1 MQLLTIGKNQ
11 AGQRLDKFLK
21 KALPNAGTGFLY
33 KMLRKKNITLNGKRA
48 EGKEILAQGDE
59 VKCFFSEETYASL
72 SGAGAAEDT
81 SDYRKAYRSL
91 KDISVLYEDENI
103 LLLNKPAGVLTQ
115 KAKPED
121 LSLNEWLIGHL
132 LAAGAIKET
141 DLATFHPS
149 VCNRLDRNT
158 SGIVL
163 CGKTLA
169 GSQALSRIIKDRS
182 VKKYYQTVCKGKIL
196 QESTLEGYLYK
207 DERTNTVQVFPDM
220 AEAPEDASFIKT
232 IYTPSAVAGEY
243 TLLTVELVTGKTHQ
257 IRAHLASTGHPLL
270 GDTKYGDSK
279 LNRRMQSEYSLHHQL
294 LHAGRVCFPEEAEGP
309 LAKVSGQ
316 TFDAPLPH
324 KFAEILQ
331 ALNLTPD
338 SACEKG
344 KLRTMATWNTRGLR
358 GSTLE
363 DMVNRTNEKYAEAG
377 LALIQKIPTPITP
390 VKMDKESR
398 QITLAF
404 FEQKSTVDYIGVVQ
418 GIPVCFDAKECAVDT
433 FSLQNIHPHQV
444 EFMHQFE
451 KQGGIAFFL
460 IFYSH
465 KDLLYYLPYEMLRF
479 FWDRAQEGG
488 RKSFRFEELNPEY
501 IIPKHQGILVPY
513 LDILKK
519 DLEDREE

>member
-33 KMLRKKNITLNGKRA
+33 KMLRKKNITLNGKKA

-81 SDYRKAYRSL
+81 SDYRKAYSSL

-121 LSLNEWLIGHL
+121 FSLNEWLIGHL
-132 LAAGAIKET
+132 LAADAIKET

-338 SACEKG
+338 SAC
-344 KLRTMATWNTRGLR
+344 
-358 GSTLE
+358 
-363 DMVNRTNEKYAEAG
+363 
-377 LALIQKIPTPITP
+377 
-390 VKMDKESR
+390 
-398 QITLAF
+398 
-404 FEQKSTVDYIGVVQ
+404 
-418 GIPVCFDAKECAVDT
+418 
-433 FSLQNIHPHQV
+433 
-444 EFMHQFE
+444 
-451 KQGGIAFFL
+451 
-460 IFYSH
+460 
-465 KDLLYYLPYEMLRF
+465 
-479 FWDRAQEGG
+479 
-488 RKSFRFEELNPEY
+488 
-501 IIPKHQGILVPY
+501 
-513 LDILKK
+513 
-519 DLEDREE
+519 

>member
-33 KMLRKKNITLNGKRA
+33 KMLRKKNITLNGKKA

-103 LLLNKPAGVLTQ
+103 LLLK
-115 KAKPED
+115 ED
-121 LSLNEWLIGHL
+121 L
-132 LAAGAIKET
+132 AC
-141 DLATFHPS
+141 FRPS

-338 SACEKG
+338 SAC
-344 KLRTMATWNTRGLR
+344 
-358 GSTLE
+358 
-363 DMVNRTNEKYAEAG
+363 
-377 LALIQKIPTPITP
+377 
-390 VKMDKESR
+390 
-398 QITLAF
+398 
-404 FEQKSTVDYIGVVQ
+404 
-418 GIPVCFDAKECAVDT
+418 
-433 FSLQNIHPHQV
+433 
-444 EFMHQFE
+444 
-451 KQGGIAFFL
+451 
-460 IFYSH
+460 
-465 KDLLYYLPYEMLRF
+465 
-479 FWDRAQEGG
+479 
-488 RKSFRFEELNPEY
+488 
-501 IIPKHQGILVPY
+501 
-513 LDILKK
+513 
-519 DLEDREE
+519 

>member
-1 MQLLTIGKNQ
+1 MKIVVKEESTLLKYLEENLDMSKRNIKKYLKNGSIYVDGTRTTQ
-11 AGQRLDKFLK
+11 FDYPLMVDSIVVIDTNK
-21 KALPNAGTGFLY
+21 K
-33 KMLRKKNITLNGKRA
+33 KLNKIPFA
-48 EGKEILAQGDE
+48 
-59 VKCFFSEETYASL
+59 
-72 SGAGAAEDT
+72 
-81 SDYRKAYRSL
+81 
-91 KDISVLYEDENI
+91 VLYEDENI

-121 LSLNEWLIGHL
+121 FSLNEWLIGHL
-132 LAAGAIKET
+132 LAADAIKET

-338 SACEKG
+338 SAC
-344 KLRTMATWNTRGLR
+344 
-358 GSTLE
+358 
-363 DMVNRTNEKYAEAG
+363 
-377 LALIQKIPTPITP
+377 
-390 VKMDKESR
+390 
-398 QITLAF
+398 
-404 FEQKSTVDYIGVVQ
+404 
-418 GIPVCFDAKECAVDT
+418 
-433 FSLQNIHPHQV
+433 
-444 EFMHQFE
+444 
-451 KQGGIAFFL
+451 
-460 IFYSH
+460 
-465 KDLLYYLPYEMLRF
+465 
-479 FWDRAQEGG
+479 
-488 RKSFRFEELNPEY
+488 
-501 IIPKHQGILVPY
+501 
-513 LDILKK
+513 
-519 DLEDREE
+519 

>member
-1 MQLLTIGKNQ
+1 M
-11 AGQRLDKFLK
+11 
-21 KALPNAGTGFLY
+21 
-33 KMLRKKNITLNGKRA
+33 
-48 EGKEILAQGDE
+48 
-59 VKCFFSEETYASL
+59 
-72 SGAGAAEDT
+72 
-81 SDYRKAYRSL
+81 
-91 KDISVLYEDENI
+91 
-103 LLLNKPAGVLTQ
+103 
-115 KAKPED
+115 
-121 LSLNEWLIGHL
+121 
-132 LAAGAIKET
+132 
-141 DLATFHPS
+141 
-149 VCNRLDRNT
+149 
-158 SGIVL
+158 

-338 SACEKG
+338 SAC
-344 KLRTMATWNTRGLR
+344 
-358 GSTLE
+358 
-363 DMVNRTNEKYAEAG
+363 
-377 LALIQKIPTPITP
+377 
-390 VKMDKESR
+390 
-398 QITLAF
+398 
-404 FEQKSTVDYIGVVQ
+404 
-418 GIPVCFDAKECAVDT
+418 
-433 FSLQNIHPHQV
+433 
-444 EFMHQFE
+444 
-451 KQGGIAFFL
+451 
-460 IFYSH
+460 
-465 KDLLYYLPYEMLRF
+465 
-479 FWDRAQEGG
+479 
-488 RKSFRFEELNPEY
+488 
-501 IIPKHQGILVPY
+501 
-513 LDILKK
+513 
-519 DLEDREE
+519 

>member
-1 MQLLTIGKNQ
+1 MKNI
-11 AGQRLDKFLK
+11 LK
-21 KALPNAGTGFLY
+21 KLALLAIPVLLWLAFFIAFEPNNYFGLKASATSSQPVARVRAYQQDPGTNL
-33 KMLRKKNITLNGKRA
+33 
-48 EGKEILAQGDE
+48 ILGDSRLAHFDMGL
-59 VKCFFSEETYASL
+59 VDSL
-72 SGAGAAEDT
+72 SGQSWQNLAFGGA
-81 SDYRKAYRSL
+81 SL
-91 KDISVLYEDENI
+91 KETLDLADY
-103 LLLNKPAGVLTQ
+103 LLDSGKLK
-115 KAKPED
+115 KED
-121 LSLNEWLIGHL
+121 L
-132 LAAGAIKET
+132 AC
-141 DLATFHPS
+141 FRPS

-338 SACEKG
+338 SAC
-344 KLRTMATWNTRGLR
+344 
-358 GSTLE
+358 
-363 DMVNRTNEKYAEAG
+363 
-377 LALIQKIPTPITP
+377 
-390 VKMDKESR
+390 
-398 QITLAF
+398 
-404 FEQKSTVDYIGVVQ
+404 
-418 GIPVCFDAKECAVDT
+418 
-433 FSLQNIHPHQV
+433 
-444 EFMHQFE
+444 
-451 KQGGIAFFL
+451 
-460 IFYSH
+460 
-465 KDLLYYLPYEMLRF
+465 
-479 FWDRAQEGG
+479 
-488 RKSFRFEELNPEY
+488 
-501 IIPKHQGILVPY
+501 
-513 LDILKK
+513 
-519 DLEDREE
+519 

>member
-1 MQLLTIGKNQ
+1 MRMLTVSKNE
-11 AGQRLDKFLK
+11 AGQRLDKLLAK
-21 KALPNAGTGFLY
+21 YLNLAGKSFIY
-33 KMLRKKNITLNGKRA
+33 KMMRKKNITLNGKKCDGS
-48 EGKEILAQGDE
+48 EHLTEGDE
-59 VKCFFSEETYASL
+59 IKLFLAEETIEKFSEVKIQKVQKKKL
-72 SGAGAAEDT
+72 
-81 SDYRKAYRSL
+81 
-91 KDISVLYEDENI
+91 DIVYEDEHI
-103 LLLNKPAGVLTQ
+103 LLINKPSGMLSQ
-115 KAKPED
+115 KAKETDESLVEYLIDYLLDSGKLKKED
-121 LSLNEWLIGHL
+121 L
-132 LAAGAIKET
+132 AC
-141 DLATFHPS
+141 FRPS

-270 GDTKYGDSK
+270 GDTKYGDCK

-338 SACEKG
+338 SAC
-344 KLRTMATWNTRGLR
+344 
-358 GSTLE
+358 
-363 DMVNRTNEKYAEAG
+363 
-377 LALIQKIPTPITP
+377 
-390 VKMDKESR
+390 
-398 QITLAF
+398 
-404 FEQKSTVDYIGVVQ
+404 
-418 GIPVCFDAKECAVDT
+418 
-433 FSLQNIHPHQV
+433 
-444 EFMHQFE
+444 
-451 KQGGIAFFL
+451 
-460 IFYSH
+460 
-465 KDLLYYLPYEMLRF
+465 
-479 FWDRAQEGG
+479 
-488 RKSFRFEELNPEY
+488 
-501 IIPKHQGILVPY
+501 
-513 LDILKK
+513 
-519 DLEDREE
+519 

>member
-1 MQLLTIGKNQ
+1 M
-11 AGQRLDKFLK
+11 
-21 KALPNAGTGFLY
+21 
-33 KMLRKKNITLNGKRA
+33 
-48 EGKEILAQGDE
+48 
-59 VKCFFSEETYASL
+59 
-72 SGAGAAEDT
+72 
-81 SDYRKAYRSL
+81 
-91 KDISVLYEDENI
+91 
-103 LLLNKPAGVLTQ
+103 LNKPAGVLTQ

-132 LAAGAIKET
+132 LAAYAIKET

-338 SACEKG
+338 SAC
-344 KLRTMATWNTRGLR
+344 
-358 GSTLE
+358 
-363 DMVNRTNEKYAEAG
+363 
-377 LALIQKIPTPITP
+377 
-390 VKMDKESR
+390 
-398 QITLAF
+398 
-404 FEQKSTVDYIGVVQ
+404 
-418 GIPVCFDAKECAVDT
+418 
-433 FSLQNIHPHQV
+433 
-444 EFMHQFE
+444 
-451 KQGGIAFFL
+451 
-460 IFYSH
+460 
-465 KDLLYYLPYEMLRF
+465 
-479 FWDRAQEGG
+479 
-488 RKSFRFEELNPEY
+488 
-501 IIPKHQGILVPY
+501 
-513 LDILKK
+513 
-519 DLEDREE
+519 

>member
-1 MQLLTIGKNQ
+1 MKEFIINENE
-11 AGQRLDKFLK
+11 AGQRFDKYLAKLLREAPKSF
-21 KALPNAGTGFLY
+21 FY
-33 KMLRKKNITLNGKRA
+33 KMMRKKNITLNGKKATGNEKLFSGDHVKLFLSDETFEKFSGNDSAPRA
-48 EGKEILAQGDE
+48 H
-59 VKCFFSEETYASL
+59 YAL
-72 SGAGAAEDT
+72 
-81 SDYRKAYRSL
+81 
-91 KDISVLYEDENI
+91 DIIYEDENI

-132 LAAGAIKET
+132 LAANAIKET

-270 GDTKYGDSK
+270 GDTKYGDNK

-316 TFDAPLPH
+316 TFNAPLPH

-338 SACEKG
+338 SAC
-344 KLRTMATWNTRGLR
+344 
-358 GSTLE
+358 
-363 DMVNRTNEKYAEAG
+363 
-377 LALIQKIPTPITP
+377 
-390 VKMDKESR
+390 
-398 QITLAF
+398 
-404 FEQKSTVDYIGVVQ
+404 
-418 GIPVCFDAKECAVDT
+418 
-433 FSLQNIHPHQV
+433 
-444 EFMHQFE
+444 
-451 KQGGIAFFL
+451 
-460 IFYSH
+460 
-465 KDLLYYLPYEMLRF
+465 
-479 FWDRAQEGG
+479 
-488 RKSFRFEELNPEY
+488 
-501 IIPKHQGILVPY
+501 
-513 LDILKK
+513 
-519 DLEDREE
+519 